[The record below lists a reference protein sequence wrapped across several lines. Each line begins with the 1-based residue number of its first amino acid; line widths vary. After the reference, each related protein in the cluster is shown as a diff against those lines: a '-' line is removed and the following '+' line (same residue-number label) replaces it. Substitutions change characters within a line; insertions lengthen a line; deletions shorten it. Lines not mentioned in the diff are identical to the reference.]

1 MKLAIASLLLA
12 SAAAFV
18 PTPTVQKQVELKAAI
33 DDLQE
38 IAAKSNPVLK
48 FYDPLQLS
56 TTTIWG
62 ETNAATIE
70 FLRHAEIK
78 HGRVAMAAFVG
89 KSRDTY
95 IYIYYSIFF
104 VIDFTQRSF
113 LLYIFFCRIH
123 CTGQWNSLPLAHD
136 LRWNSL
142 PFGCRLSSG
151 TMGCSPLCC
160 QMANHSFYWI
170 P

>member
-1 MKLAIASLLLA
+1 MKLVIASLLLA
-12 SAAAFV
+12 SAAAF
-18 PTPTVQKQVELKAAI
+18 TPAPAANKQVGLKAAI

-62 ETNAATIE
+62 ETNAATIQ

-89 KSRDTY
+89 EYFSWKWAS
-95 IYIYYSIFF
+95 F
-104 VIDFTQRSF
+104 VIGYHSYEYTCAEEVMQCMRV
-113 LLYIFFCRIH
+113 RH
-123 CTGQWNSLPLAHD
+123 CL
-136 LRWNSL
+136 
-142 PFGCRLSSG
+142 F
-151 TMGCSPLCC
+151 
-160 QMANHSFYWI
+160 
-170 P
+170 